1 MFGLRCALSLLLMSV
16 FVCQSAQKDE
26 EIRLHTSERL
36 VTEKTTVNIAKQ
48 DIQVF
53 KPVVMSGNPYA
64 LYRCKTYVHNA
75 YQEEFKAFRLDGLS
89 DESKPLVKD
98 VGPEDFVGV
107 DKILGI
113 IHKTKEQ
120 YALFKEGSMV
130 LFARCVTRVAKS
142 CTPHY
147 KAGFF
152 GEDKFRDKNAQV
164 TFEFIR
170 HMYNARAV
178 QSSTRQEEKL

>member
-1 MFGLRCALSLLLMSV
+1 MFGLRCALSLLLMNV

-26 EIRLHTSERL
+26 EVKLYTPERL
-36 VTEKTTVNIAKQ
+36 VTEKTTVNITKQ
-48 DIQVF
+48 DIQVY
-53 KPVVMSGNPYA
+53 KPVVMSGHPYA
-64 LYRCKTYVHNA
+64 LYRCKTYAHNA

-89 DESKPLVKD
+89 DASKPLAKD

-107 DKILGI
+107 DKIVGV

-120 YALFKEGSMV
+120 YALLKEGSMV
-130 LFARCVTRVAKS
+130 LFARCVTRKAKS

-152 GEDKFRDKNAQV
+152 GEGKIRDKNAQV

-178 QSSTRQEEKL
+178 QRHPSQRETR